1 MEYLVEWTI
10 AGIIIVLGPI
20 LTIFDLP
27 GNTLLMLTAVGYAC
41 FDSGMYMDT
50 RLLSGMF
57 FVYVLGE
64 CWEATVSLFGI
75 KRKKVSWWAVLVIAI
90 GGFIGTVLGTGI
102 MPVFGSIAGGLAGA
116 FAAAFAYEY
125 LRTGKGN
132 EASSLAWAAAKM
144 RFLALIGKLVAGLAL
159 AIMLAKLIYI
169 N

>member
-10 AGIIIVLGPI
+10 AGIIIVLGPL

-27 GNTLLMLTAVGYAC
+27 GNTVMMLTAIAYAF
-41 FDSGMYMDT
+41 FDSGMYMDG

-75 KRKKVSWWAVLVIAI
+75 KRKKVSWWAVLLIAL

-102 MPVFGSIAGGLAGA
+102 MPVFGSFAGGLAGA
-116 FAAAFAYEY
+116 FTAAFAYEY
-125 LRTGKGN
+125 MRTGKGR
-132 EASSLAWAAAKM
+132 EASSLAWEAAKM

-159 AIMLAKLIYI
+159 AIMLAKLIFV